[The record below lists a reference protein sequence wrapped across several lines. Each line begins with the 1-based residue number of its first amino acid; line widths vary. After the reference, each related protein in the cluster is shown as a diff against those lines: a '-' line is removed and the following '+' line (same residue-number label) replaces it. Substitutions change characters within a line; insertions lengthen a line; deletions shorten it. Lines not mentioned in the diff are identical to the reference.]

1 MKIYN
6 KEVKVLTADR
16 KINQTIASLRG
27 AKADMEAFSMETDNQ
42 NIQQMYSDCARQL
55 ESVVN
60 NLKQQSNQR
69 GSNQR
74 GSNQMGQM
82 GYGANNLRREDEQ

>member
-27 AKADMEAFSMETDNQ
+27 AKADMEAFSMETDDQ
-42 NIQQMYSDCARQL
+42 NAQQMYANCARQL

-60 NLKQQSNQR
+60 NLKQQ
-69 GSNQR
+69 SNQR